1 MAKVFVGNF
10 SFTITEEQLREY
22 FSTQG
27 EVTTINIM
35 KDPVAQRSRG
45 FGFIEFK
52 TKEQADNAIKELDG
66 QVWEGRALKVSE
78 DRSNSRRGPDG
89 GGSDDYISS
98 RSSSAPSP
106 MGFFRAQPL
115 EIGLKKKKKPD
126 PFMEDEELKID
137 YKDGKLLCRF
147 MSERGRILPRR
158 MTGLNSHN
166 QRLVTKAIKRA
177 RNVGILPYVAR

>member
-10 SFTITEEQLREY
+10 SFNISEEQLKAL
-22 FSTQG
+22 FSEKG
-27 EVTTINIM
+27 EVLAVSIM
-35 KDPVAQRSRG
+35 KDPIQQRSRG
-45 FGFIEFK
+45 FGFVEFRD
-52 TKEQADNAIKELDG
+52 KEGADKAIKEIDG
-66 QVWEGRALKVSE
+66 LVWEGRALKVSE
-78 DRSNSRRGPDG
+78 DRSNKRQDRSEG
-89 GGSDDYISS
+89 DDF
-98 RSSSAPSP
+98 RQAPQP

-115 EIGLKKKKKPD
+115 ELGLKKKKKPD

-166 QRLVTKAIKRA
+166 QRLVAKAIKRA